1 MGTEDDMNG
10 DESHGAAAGARV
22 AVVGGG
28 LSGLSAA
35 RELVRAGTEVTV
47 YERGRGPGGRAARRR
62 AEGFEFDHGAQYF
75 TARTPDFTAL
85 TRDWVARGI
94 VDRWSAALATA
105 GDGRLREKTS
115 STTRYVGVP
124 GMSALARDLA
134 AGIDLRL
141 GARVTGARTSTSVG
155 AGVRRRNGDTNRGW
169 LLSIRRA
176 DPAGGA
182 SELEET
188 EGPFDALI
196 LACTPAQGLP
206 LVDAETAFAGH
217 ARGLSFEPVW
227 ALLLG
232 FDGAPDIPAD
242 GIFIDHPALSWAARN
257 DSKPGRG
264 GGPAWV
270 VHASSDWSRGRE
282 EEPADRIVSALLPA
296 FEEAIGVRLPEPVYA
311 AAHRWRYARPAQS
324 LGDGFLW
331 DAELAVGMCG
341 DWCNGARVE
350 GAFESGL
357 QLARH
362 MRGGS
367 ARVDDGRPAQ

>member
-1 MGTEDDMNG
+1 MNDDG
-10 DESHGAAAGARV
+10 SRGAAAGARV

-85 TRDWVARGI
+85 TEDLLARG
-94 VDRWSAALATA
+94 VAAQWSPVLATA
-105 GDGRLREKTS
+105 RDGRLRPKTS
-115 STTRYVGVP
+115 STIRYVGVP

-134 AGIDLRL
+134 AGLDIRL

-155 AGVRRRNGDTNRGW
+155 AGVRRRNGDTNGGW
-169 LLSIRRA
+169 RLSISRA

-188 EGPFDALI
+188 QGPFDALV

-206 LVDAETAFAGH
+206 LLDAEPAFAGR
-217 ARGLSFEPVW
+217 ARGLAFEPVW

-232 FDGAPDIPAD
+232 FDGPPDIPAD
-242 GIFIDHPALSWAARN
+242 GIFIDHPAVSWAARN
-257 DSKPGRG
+257 SSKPGRG

-270 VHASSDWSRGRE
+270 VHASSGWSTGRE

-311 AAHRWRYARPAQS
+311 TAHRWRYARPAQS

-350 GAFESGL
+350 GAFTSGL

-362 MRGGS
+362 ILDGT
-367 ARVDDGRPAQ
+367 ADVDDGRPAQ